1 MIQCRSGYDHVLLV
15 QYLVPLL
22 YEAKQNPKLE
32 KKGNKVSVISTKIQ
46 IKFRDVAKMLAPST
60 NLRTFG
66 RLFNLKQEKAHFP
79 FSALTSVSS
88 LALPQLPTDPAQ
100 WHSELTGVRQ
110 SPEQISRIIAE
121 AQEMFVKAN
130 CQNMGEYLR
139 VYLLLD
145 VDILY
150 MATQEWRRHLKRL
163 IGLDF
168 VAVEKFTI
176 SSLAYTAGL
185 KHMEANHRLGNFFP
199 NNDQLYRLLRQG
211 MRGLV
216 VAAAA
221 YYNLLSAI
229 VHFFLTDHPS
239 TYLGVFVPSFEARPV
254 NLRPWLR
261 RRALPNASL
270 AITYPVLLAWAMTAI
285 KMTTT

>member
-1 MIQCRSGYDHVLLV
+1 MKIFLLQTTTKYTHIYGRSGYDHVLLV

-221 YYNLLSAI
+221 AYYNLLSAI
-229 VHFFLTDHPS
+229 VHFF
-239 TYLGVFVPSFEARPV
+239 
-254 NLRPWLR
+254 
-261 RRALPNASL
+261 
-270 AITYPVLLAWAMTAI
+270 
-285 KMTTT
+285 

>member
-1 MIQCRSGYDHVLLV
+1 MVKCRSGYDHVLLV

-216 VAAAA
+216 VAAA
-221 YYNLLSAI
+221 YYICCQLLCT
-229 VHFFLTDHPS
+229 FFSNRS

-285 KMTTT
+285 KTTSTTT